1 MSDNC
6 GFSYNVIRFDADM
19 RIWAHLW
26 ILTIRRK
33 KTLILCEGLTQE
45 LDDTTLTVEAEYP
58 INVSEQE
65 NKFCLILHY
74 NGTNSCLIVK
84 EIKIYQFKSK
94 RFWVKWTFMKFGK
107 YFKHFYCW

>member
-6 GFSYNVIRFDADM
+6 GLSYNVIRFDADM
-19 RIWAHLW
+19 RIWSHLW

-33 KTLILCEGLTQE
+33 KTLILCEGLTQQ

-94 RFWVKWTFMKFGK
+94 RFWVKWTFMKFG
-107 YFKHFYCW
+107 